1 MATASSSGWGSMAS
15 MSQGHFPWHMPVE
28 QAKRAVASASIG
40 PHDDVQEVVLPPCA
54 TQFVQQR
61 QAVWAA
67 QAFTWGQQLVL
78 VHAVHGGSL
87 AIGAQ
92 STPPELDED
101 DVLVPLQGPPH
112 CAATHAL
119 SACVV
124 ALGWGHCMRQV
135 L

>member
-1 MATASSSGWGSMAS
+1 
-15 MSQGHFPWHMPVE
+15 MPVE
-28 QAKRAVASASIG
+28 QANRAVASASIG
-40 PHDDVQEVVLPPCA
+40 PHDAVHDVVLPPCA

-67 QAFTWGQQLVL
+67 QALTSGQQLVF
-78 VHAVHGGSL
+78 VHAVQGGSL

-101 DVLVPLQGPPH
+101 DVLVPLQGAPQL
-112 CAATHAL
+112 AATHEL

-124 ALGWGHCMRQV
+124 ALGWGHCIRQV